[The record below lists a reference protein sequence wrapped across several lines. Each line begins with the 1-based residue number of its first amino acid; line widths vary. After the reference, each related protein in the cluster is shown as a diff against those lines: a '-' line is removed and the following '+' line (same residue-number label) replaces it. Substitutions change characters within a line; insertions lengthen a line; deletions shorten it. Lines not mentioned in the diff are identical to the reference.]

1 MKKELRLEFIKKNMK
16 SLLSYIKNIYYNKLL
31 PSENVYEMATISR
44 NEKFGKDNY
53 RVSIHGPASADRENP
68 HIHIYLANDI
78 IPYNKFNFEIS
89 LTDILCKDE
98 INLIYQRDIRNH
110 VMRSNRS
117 KCSWDG
123 YKNLLYDFEDW
134 LFNENVK
141 KAGDFIDNLHAL
153 IFFYNDESP
162 YTEQNSLLKYIKD
175 HGLKILNEYEKYFSE
190 EDKEKYK
197 ECFN

>member
-1 MKKELRLEFIKKNMK
+1 MK
-16 SLLSYIKNIYYNKLL
+16 SLLSYIKDIYYNKLL

-98 INLIYQRDIRNH
+98 INLIYQRDIKNH
-110 VMRSNRS
+110 VMRSNRY
-117 KCSWDG
+117 KCSWDE
-123 YKNLLYDFEDW
+123 YKNLLYTLLLSITNYFDKISLCKIKNKFIMTI
-134 LFNENVK
+134 FNK
-141 KAGDFIDNLHAL
+141 KYFLK
-153 IFFYNDESP
+153 FKV
-162 YTEQNSLLKYIKD
+162 LKYI
-175 HGLKILNEYEKYFSE
+175 EKS
-190 EDKEKYK
+190 
-197 ECFN
+197 CCSNL

>member
-1 MKKELRLEFIKKNMK
+1 MK
-16 SLLSYIKNIYYNKLL
+16 SLLSYIKDIYYNKLL

-98 INLIYQRDIRNH
+98 INLIYQRD
-110 VMRSNRS
+110 RSKNKLIKNRS
-117 KCSWDG
+117 KCSWEG
-123 YKNLLYDFEDW
+123 YKVIKDNFEDW
-134 LFNENVK
+134 LFSDCKYPGN
-141 KAGDFIDNLHAL
+141 FIDNLDAIIWMYNNESDSIDENPIKSYIDSKGL
-153 IFFYNDESP
+153 I
-162 YTEQNSLLKYIKD
+162 
-175 HGLKILNEYEKYFSE
+175 ILDKFKKYF
-190 EDKEKYK
+190 D
-197 ECFN
+197 